1 MYKSLLSF
9 TNFFQEIGD
18 NLQRIGHEFG
28 VTTGRKRRCGWFDV
42 MVAKYSTL
50 VNGYTSI
57 ALTKID
63 VLDTF
68 DEVKIGV
75 SYKLNGKELQSI
87 PGN

>member
-1 MYKSLLSF
+1 
-9 TNFFQEIGD
+9 
-18 NLQRIGHEFG
+18 
-28 VTTGRKRRCGWFDV
+28 

-57 ALTKID
+57 ALTKLD

-75 SYKLNGKELQSI
+75 SYKLDGEELKSMPGKLIKS
-87 PGN
+87 